1 MATPKCIEEYLKMA
15 GYDFEQVDYGVWTI
29 NLSGL
34 GKIAINLNKPLVIL
48 RLKVADLPKK
58 TGLEELY
65 RKLLEMNADEVVHGA
80 FSIQNDSIVLIDTL
94 EDSKL
99 DENELISSINSL
111 EYAAGRS
118 IPIIKQYL
126 GK

>member
-1 MATPKCIEEYLKMA
+1 MATTKCIEAYLQKA
-15 GYDFEQVDYGVWTI
+15 GYDFETVDYGVWTV

-48 RLKVADLPKK
+48 RLKVADLPMK

-65 RKLLEMNADEVVHGA
+65 RKLLEMNANEVVHGA
-80 FSIQNDSIVLIDTL
+80 FSIQDGSIVLIDTL
-94 EDSKL
+94 EESKL
-99 DENELISSINSL
+99 DENELVASISSL

-118 IPIIKQYL
+118 IPIIKQFL
-126 GK
+126 SK